1 MLRGIGNP
9 VLAASQQT
17 GDLKKGDVDIAS
29 IEKEISEMENVT
41 ENSAPP
47 MEAMAGDSAPVT
59 PTSINVDAI
68 TKSLTSLIA
77 EQLGALNKQME
88 QMETTAKE
96 QHSSIFNTVNPL
108 TEAVNNTKAM
118 VEPLMEKVS
127 ALEPLVEKV
136 DNLAQRI
143 EAIENTPVGNTPV
156 LRGTA
161 VSKALGGESAEQ
173 STGRQMSEL
182 ETLYKMLD
190 ETSDPIVRTKLR
202 EQVAFAEAKN
212 IFRR

>member
-1 MLRGIGNP
+1 
-9 VLAASQQT
+9 
-17 GDLKKGDVDIAS
+17 
-29 IEKEISEMENVT
+29 
-41 ENSAPP
+41 
-47 MEAMAGDSAPVT
+47 
-59 PTSINVDAI
+59 
-68 TKSLTSLIA
+68 
-77 EQLGALNKQME
+77 
-88 QMETTAKE
+88 
-96 QHSSIFNTVNPL
+96 
-108 TEAVNNTKAM
+108 
-118 VEPLMEKVS
+118 MEKVS

-190 ETSDPIVRTKLR
+190 ETTDPIVRTKLR

>member
-1 MLRGIGNP
+1 
-9 VLAASQQT
+9 VCSS
-17 GDLKKGDVDIAS
+17 DL
-29 IEKEISEMENVT
+29 
-41 ENSAPP
+41 
-47 MEAMAGDSAPVT
+47 
-59 PTSINVDAI
+59 
-68 TKSLTSLIA
+68 
-77 EQLGALNKQME
+77 
-88 QMETTAKE
+88 
-96 QHSSIFNTVNPL
+96 TVNPL

-118 VEPLMEKVS
+118 VEPLIEKMT

-136 DNLAQRI
+136 DSLAQRI

-173 STGRQMSEL
+173 GSGRPVGEL

-190 ETSDPIVRTKLR
+190 EAQDPIVRTKLR
-202 EQVAFAEAKN
+202 EQVAFAEARN

>member
-1 MLRGIGNP
+1 
-9 VLAASQQT
+9 
-17 GDLKKGDVDIAS
+17 
-29 IEKEISEMENVT
+29 
-41 ENSAPP
+41 
-47 MEAMAGDSAPVT
+47 
-59 PTSINVDAI
+59 
-68 TKSLTSLIA
+68 
-77 EQLGALNKQME
+77 
-88 QMETTAKE
+88 METSAKE
-96 QHSSIFNTVNPL
+96 QHTSIFDTVNPL

-118 VEPLMEKVS
+118 VEPLMEKMT
-127 ALEPLVEKV
+127 ALEPLIEKV
-136 DNLAQRI
+136 DSLSQRI

-173 STGRQMSEL
+173 GSGRPVGEL

-190 ETSDPIVRTKLR
+190 EAQDPIIRTKLR